1 MLDIFIDK
9 IFKKNYPR
17 WTIMLFDF
25 LTTALI
31 LLSYNIYQ
39 IDNFI
44 TVDLFFVILIPVIN
58 LIFLNIFRA
67 YQTSLRYYSIESLFQ
82 LLIAYVISFFIVLQ
96 LSNFSIVLSQFT
108 SIDLLIVYYISLS
121 VIISYRFLIKVL
133 FKNFGEFSVENTLVF
148 SSEDLSLIIN
158 FLNQSKY
165 FRVLGIISNSEN
177 TYNSSSI
184 QSYDLDHNLIS
195 IINSK
200 I

>member
-9 IFKKNYPR
+9 IFKKKYPR

-25 LTTALI
+25 LSSLLI
-31 LLSYNIYQ
+31 LLSYNLYQ

-82 LLIAYVISFFIVLQ
+82 LITAYIISFFIVLQ
-96 LSNFSIVLSQFT
+96 LSNFSVILSQFT

-121 VIISYRFLIKVL
+121 VIISYRF
-133 FKNFGEFSVENTLVF
+133 
-148 SSEDLSLIIN
+148 
-158 FLNQSKY
+158 FL
-165 FRVLGIISNSEN
+165 
-177 TYNSSSI
+177 
-184 QSYDLDHNLIS
+184 
-195 IINSK
+195 
-200 I
+200 

>member
-9 IFKKNYPR
+9 IFKKKYPR

-25 LTTALI
+25 LSSLLI
-31 LLSYNIYQ
+31 LLSYNLYQ

-133 FKNFGEFSVENTLVF
+133 FKNFGEFSVAV
-148 SSEDLSLIIN
+148 I
-158 FLNQSKY
+158 
-165 FRVLGIISNSEN
+165 R
-177 TYNSSSI
+177 
-184 QSYDLDHNLIS
+184 
-195 IINSK
+195 K

>member
-1 MLDIFIDK
+1 
-9 IFKKNYPR
+9 
-17 WTIMLFDF
+17 MLFDF
-25 LTTALI
+25 LSSLLI
-31 LLSYNIYQ
+31 LLSYNLYQ

-158 FLNQSKY
+158 FFK
-165 FRVLGIISNSEN
+165 SE
-177 TYNSSSI
+177 
-184 QSYDLDHNLIS
+184 
-195 IINSK
+195 
-200 I
+200 